1 MNSDNESYQ
10 SKGEFFH
17 PEEENILHDK
27 ENYFVVQHWEKFS
40 ILLKI
45 DFREIFEIL
54 LNLIFSTVSSTI
66 ETEGIEWVKATLNAL
81 VSSEKECPFDHSFFF
96 FDGRNTKFRHATSAN
111 KQTDV
116 DDGAVI
122 TALNNS
128 GSFQKHFV
136 KCKKKTWKRCS
147 PSQVGPHWKKNCA
160 LCFEYYGVRWYLR
173 PRAQS
178 VSQNGRPAGE

>member
-96 FDGRNTKFRHATSAN
+96 LMEEIQNLDTPLQQTN
-111 KQTDV
+111 KQTWTTV
-116 DDGAVI
+116 
-122 TALNNS
+122 
-128 GSFQKHFV
+128 
-136 KCKKKTWKRCS
+136 
-147 PSQVGPHWKKNCA
+147 P
-160 LCFEYYGVRWYLR
+160 
-173 PRAQS
+173 
-178 VSQNGRPAGE
+178 